1 MKHRRRLLVGLAA
14 AALAVGCGAS
24 VEAATVTLG
33 WNANTE
39 SDLAGYHLY
48 RAPGACVNPGA
59 FARVGT
65 FGLVTAGSNVVTVDG
80 VYCYKLTAFDNAV
93 TPNESLFSVGAEAT
107 VNTVPPVAPTGLTVP
122 SVTP

>member
-1 MKHRRRLLVGLAA
+1 MRNSKIMIIGLAA
-14 AALAVGCGAS
+14 AVLALGCAGWS
-24 VEAATVTLG
+24 EAATVNIA

-48 RAPGACVNPGA
+48 RASGACTNPGA

-80 VYCYKLTAFDNAV
+80 VYCYKLTAFDNAP

>member
-1 MKHRRRLLVGLAA
+1 MVVGLMGIVL
-14 AALAVGCGAS
+14 ALGCAGWA
-24 VEAATVTLG
+24 EAATVNLG

-48 RAPGACVNPGA
+48 RAQGACANPGA

-65 FGLVTAGSNVVTVDG
+65 FGLVTAGSNLVTADG
-80 VYCYKLTAFDNAV
+80 QYCYRLTAFDNAPS
-93 TPNESLFSVGAEAT
+93 PNESPFSNTAEAT
-107 VNTVPPVAPTGLTVP
+107 VNTVPPAAPTGLAVP